1 MDKNKKVEQ
10 VTMLKEVFTSTGVV
24 IITRNHGLTV
34 NKASALRKKMKSVSA
49 EYKVA
54 KNNLAR
60 IALEGSKYVK
70 LKELLVG
77 PTSIS
82 YSNDPVALAKVI
94 AEFAKENEEKFE
106 IVGGMMLENV
116 MSVNEIKQ
124 LATLPS
130 LDELRGKIIGLLQAP
145 ATKVACVLQAPV
157 SQVARVIDAYAKK
170 N

>member
-1 MDKNKKVEQ
+1 
-10 VTMLKEVFTSTGVV
+10 MLKGVFSTSEV
-24 IITRNHGLTV
+24 IIVTRNLGLTV
-34 NKASALRKKMKSVSA
+34 NKANSLRRKIKAADAS
-49 EYKVA
+49 YKVA
-54 KNNLAR
+54 KNNLAK
-60 IALEGSKYVK
+60 IAIDKSRFVN

-82 YSNDPVALAKVI
+82 YSNDAVSLAKAI

-106 IVGGMMLENV
+106 IVGGMMQDTV
-116 MSVNEIKQ
+116 MDAKGIKQ

-145 ATKVACVLQAPV
+145 ATKIACVLQAPA
-157 SQVARVIDAYAKK
+157 SQVARVMDAYAKK